1 MSKQAFVKI
10 IILMVFALL
19 GIISMQI
26 YSIVSRLQL
35 NYEAFDHNVHAAL
48 AQTVAKLE
56 QAELAHIGKRYKL
69 PKPVIQGDNLSMPV
83 ALVDEISTHLSSDTV
98 RASNTDMLTA
108 EQHFPKLEE
117 QFIAKESRRTW
128 KRGSQE
134 AFQVHFERFFV
145 HHGIAQDI
153 PVEKRVSL
161 TLLENILKSE
171 LFAQGITTEYSY
183 GVFSHKKDSFIFKK
197 SYCEKSKLLPSCAKD
212 YLYSI
217 QLFPT
222 SHKVLATLYVDFPH
236 RKSFVWTSI
245 IFYLL
250 GTILFTSTIVF
261 CFAYTIQ
268 IILNQKKVSEM
279 KNDFL
284 NNMTHEFKTPI
295 ATISLA
301 SDMLKNLH
309 SNQKIDKMERFINII
324 REENG
329 RMNNQV
335 EKVLQMARMEKND
348 LKLNIQTLDA
358 HEFINK
364 AVTTLSL
371 QVEKRNGK
379 IQTYLDAQNS
389 TIQADET
396 HFLNTVLNLLDNANK
411 YSPQSPEISVRTHN
425 DEKGIFITIED
436 KGAGISKEGQKH
448 IFETFYRVPT
458 GNLHNIKGFGLG
470 LSYVKGIVEAHYGNI
485 SVKSE
490 LGKGSAFTLFFPFQY
505 PGEQNQ
511 PTA

>member
-10 IILMVFALL
+10 IILMIFALL
-19 GIISMQI
+19 GIISMQV

-48 AQTVAKLE
+48 SQTVDKLE
-56 QAELAHIGKRYKL
+56 QAELAHIGKRYNL
-69 PKPVIQGDNLSMPV
+69 PKPTLRGDNLSTSV
-83 ALVDEISTHLSSDTV
+83 ALVNEISAHLSDDSL
-98 RASNTDMLTA
+98 RASSTDTLTA
-108 EQHFPKLEE
+108 EQHFPRLEE

-128 KRGSQE
+128 KKGNQE
-134 AFQVHFERFFV
+134 DFQVHFERFFV
-145 HHGIAQDI
+145 HHGLTQDI

-161 TLLENILKSE
+161 TLLENILKTE
-171 LFAQGITTEYSY
+171 LLAQGLTTEYSY

-197 SYCEKSKLLPSCAKD
+197 SYCEKSKFLPTCAQE

-217 QLFPT
+217 EMFPT

-236 RKSFVWTSI
+236 RKAFVWTSI

-250 GTILFTSTIVF
+250 GTILFTSTIIF
-261 CFAYTIQ
+261 CFIYTIQ

-301 SDMLKNLH
+301 ADMLKNLH

-324 REENG
+324 REENV

-335 EKVLQMARMEKND
+335 EKVLQMARMEKDD

-364 AVTTLSL
+364 AVNTLSL
-371 QVEKRNGK
+371 QVERRHGK
-379 IQTYLDAQNS
+379 IQCFLEAENMQ
-389 TIQADET
+389 IQADET
-396 HFLNTVLNLLDNANK
+396 HFLNTILNLLDNANK
-411 YSPQSPEISVRTHN
+411 YSPQSPDITVRSQSN
-425 DEKGIFITIED
+425 DTGIFISIED

-470 LSYVKGIVEAHYGNI
+470 LSYVKGIMEAHFGTI

-490 LGKGSAFTLFFPFQY
+490 ASKGSSFTLFFPFEY
-505 PGEQNQ
+505 KGEQS
-511 PTA
+511 PA

>member
-1 MSKQAFVKI
+1 MSKQAFIKI
-10 IILMVFALL
+10 IVLMIFALI
-19 GIISMQI
+19 GIVSMQI
-26 YSIVSRLQL
+26 YSIVSRLRL

-48 AQTVAKLE
+48 TQTVAKLE
-56 QAELAHIGKRYKL
+56 QAELAHLGKRYHI
-69 PKPVIQGDNLSMPV
+69 PKPSIKNDNLSMPI
-83 ALVDEISTHLSSDTV
+83 ALVDEISTHLSVDTV

-108 EQHFPKLEE
+108 EQHFPRLEE

-128 KRGSQE
+128 KKGSQE
-134 AFQVHFERFFV
+134 AFQIHFERFFV

-161 TLLENILKSE
+161 TLLENILKAE
-171 LFAQGITTEYSY
+171 LLTKGLSTEYSY
-183 GVFSHKKDSFIFKK
+183 GVFSHKKNAFIFQK
-197 SYCEKSKLLPSCAKD
+197 SYCEKSKILPNCAKD
-212 YLYSI
+212 YAYQA

-222 SHKVLATLYVDFPH
+222 SQNILATLHVDFPH
-236 RKSFVWTSI
+236 RKAFVWTSI

-250 GTILFTSTIVF
+250 GTILFTSTIIF

-301 SDMLKNLH
+301 SDMLKGLH
-309 SNQKIDKMERFINII
+309 ASQKIDKMERFINII
-324 REENG
+324 REENS

-348 LKLNIQTLDA
+348 LKLNIQNLDA

-364 AVTTLSL
+364 AVNTLSL
-371 QVEKRNGK
+371 QVEKRDGK
-379 IQTYLDAQNS
+379 IQTFLEAKNHN
-389 TIQADET
+389 IQADET
-396 HFLNTVLNLLDNANK
+396 HFLNAVLNLLDNANK
-411 YSPQSPEISVRTHN
+411 YSPQSPDITVRSHN
-425 DEKGIFITIED
+425 DAKGIFITIED
-436 KGAGISKEGQKH
+436 KGTGINKEGQKH

-470 LSYVKGIVEAHYGNI
+470 LSYVKGIVEAHYGHI

-505 PGEQNQ
+505 PGEQT
-511 PTA
+511 TA